1 MTLSNLKEIDFKLIS
16 QLVVA
21 ALFSGLIP
29 LLFEPFFKSN
39 FSPDQYGKY
48 ELFIK
53 LTMLFCL
60 LMTFKAEA
68 ALSSLT
74 KNSLK
79 LYYDRCVELSLSL
92 FFVYST
98 LYTVLI
104 FFFESIYSLTV
115 YFSLI
120 AGLIFSLIT
129 ITITYL
135 LRIKHNTLVSL
146 QKPIRRLTEILVLL
160 FFVFFFNPPHAL
172 EISTIVGLTASLIPL
187 FRAAKAKTRPFK
199 FDIKSYKKLFNRSK
213 SIMLGELLNVISL
226 SFLTFF
232 VYIKYSAEDLGVLE
246 LSFKILSI
254 PQLLICSA
262 VGVVIQN
269 NIGKLVSEKKK
280 IFNNVKMFFFLLL
293 AISFSFT
300 IIIFFGTE
308 YVIENLF
315 NSNWLKSSSY
325 TIILLPHLFCFI
337 IFSPLS
343 RVLYALMENEAIRNW
358 QFIKLGL
365 ILTTL
370 AFQNENLEAFLFI
383 YSIISAASY
392 LTLIYF
398 IYKGVSSH
406 QSKIV

>member
-1 MTLSNLKEIDFKLIS
+1 MRLSNLKEIDFKLIS

-79 LYYDRCVELSLSL
+79 LYYDRCVELSINL
-92 FFVYST
+92 FFVYLT

-104 FFFESIYSLTV
+104 FFFESIYSSTV

-135 LRIKHNTLVSL
+135 LRINHNTLVSL
-146 QKPIRRLTEILVLL
+146 QKPIRRLTEVLVLL
-160 FFVFFFNPPHAL
+160 FFIFFFNPPHAL

-199 FDIKSYKKLFNRSK
+199 FDINSYKKLFNRSK

-232 VYIKYSAEDLGVLE
+232 VFIKYSAEDLGVLE

-300 IIIFFGTE
+300 IIIFIGTE

-315 NSNWLKSSSY
+315 NSNWTKSSSY

-343 RVLYALMENEAIRNW
+343 RVLYALMENDAIRNW

-370 AFQNENLEAFLFI
+370 AFQNKNLEDFLFI
-383 YSIISAASY
+383 YSIVSAASY
-392 LTLIYF
+392 FTLIYF
-398 IYKGVSSH
+398 IFKGVNSH
-406 QSKIV
+406 QGKIV